1 MKFQIGAIVLG
12 LWLLLSPALLPATT
26 AGAAVDRI
34 AGPVIIFV
42 GVLALRSVTRP
53 FRLLHMLSGLFLI
66 IATWLVPNTG
76 ALTLSSALVGVAVI
90 GLALIEGE
98 RQQRTDGGWWA
109 VVRP

>member
-34 AGPVIIFV
+34 AGPVVIWV
-42 GVLALRSVTRP
+42 GALALRSVTRP
-53 FRLLHMLSGLFLI
+53 FRLLNVPSGLFLV

-76 ALTLSSALVGVAVI
+76 ALTLSSALVGLAVI
-90 GLALIEGE
+90 GLALIS
-98 RQQRTDGGWWA
+98 DGRRSLRLA
-109 VVRP
+109 A

>member
-1 MKFQIGAIVLG
+1 MKFQLGAIVLG

-26 AGAAVDRI
+26 AGAVVDRI
-34 AGPVIIFV
+34 AGPVIIWV

-53 FRLLHMLSGLFLI
+53 FRLLNVLSGLFLI

-90 GLALIEGE
+90 ALAVLP
-98 RQQRTDGGWWA
+98 DGRRSLRLA
-109 VVRP
+109 A

>member
-12 LWLLLSPALLPATT
+12 LWLLLSPALLPATS

-34 AGPVIIFV
+34 AGPVVIWV
-42 GVLALRSVTRP
+42 GALALRSVTRP
-53 FRLLHMLSGLFLI
+53 FRLVNVLTGLFLVL
-66 IATWLVPNTG
+66 ATWLVPNTS

-90 GLALIEGE
+90 GLALVEGARE
-98 RQQRTDGGWWA
+98 QRTDGGWWA